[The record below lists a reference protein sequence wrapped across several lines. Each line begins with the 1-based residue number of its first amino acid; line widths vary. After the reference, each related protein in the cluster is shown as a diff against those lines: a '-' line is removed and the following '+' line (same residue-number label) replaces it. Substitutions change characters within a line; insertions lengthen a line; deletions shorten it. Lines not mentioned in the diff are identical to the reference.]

1 MCYVQVCQSMLY
13 CAEATVACVTPVRTS
28 MSGLIA
34 IVNILNAC
42 WVVSLLACAC
52 AAPTL
57 LVHPNKPQFGPNIIL
72 IFLGEGQF
80 VCLVCSHFKAK
91 EVFHLVKQKHASPL
105 STFCKV
111 LDKRLTGDQKPIE
124 GEVVEDD
131 MVIVTATVQIVADHS
146 AQTHTSPDATVS
158 AQMTLD
164 QGASKQNCRS
174 EHVLV
179 YADCA

>member
-57 LVHPNKPQFGPNIIL
+57 LVHP
-72 IFLGEGQF
+72 
-80 VCLVCSHFKAK
+80 KAK

-158 AQMTLD
+158 AHVTLD

-174 EHVLV
+174 EYVLV

>member
-1 MCYVQVCQSMLY
+1 MQTIHWANHGIQRRKPCCRFKFVLPAHSSKQETAVQNGHRCGVSIM
-13 CAEATVACVTPVRTS
+13 TS
-28 MSGLIA
+28 P
-34 IVNILNAC
+34 
-42 WVVSLLACAC
+42 SLD
-52 AAPTL
+52 PETDP
-57 LVHPNKPQFGPNIIL
+57 H
-72 IFLGEGQF
+72 QF
-80 VCLVCSHFKAK
+80 VRLVCSHFKAK
-91 EVFHLVKQKHASPL
+91 EVFHLVKQKHVSPL
-105 STFCKV
+105 GTFCKV

-158 AQMTLD
+158 AHVTLD